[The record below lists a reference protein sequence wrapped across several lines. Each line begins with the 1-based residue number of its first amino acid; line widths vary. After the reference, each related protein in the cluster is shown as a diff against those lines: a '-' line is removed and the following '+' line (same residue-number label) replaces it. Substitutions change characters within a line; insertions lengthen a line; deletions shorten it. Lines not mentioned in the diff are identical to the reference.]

1 MATALLSP
9 AGNILCGLWRWASTR
24 AP

>member
-1 MATALLSP
+1 MATALLSR
-9 AGNILCGLWRWASTR
+9 ADNILCGLWRWASTR